1 MRLSPSD
8 SRTSGLN
15 PLLMSPL
22 WLLPGSILAIIL
34 LSARY
39 KLNVFLVLI
48 GVAVVVGL
56 LAGLPPEQVLNH
68 ARTGFGQTLGKIGL
82 LIVLGTILGSLL
94 DASGATLS
102 LANWVLNRV
111 GTRQTPLAVTLIG
124 TLIGLPI
131 FCDSGFIVLSG
142 LTQALSRRLGRYHLR
157 LTLSL
162 AGSLYAVHCLVP
174 PHPGITAA
182 VGILNADIGRM
193 MLLGVVLAI
202 PGIVV
207 SYGWAKFADHRW
219 GGHQAM
225 PEVPAVSGAV
235 ERAANPLPTPMGAF
249 LAVLVPIVLIAAK
262 PVLLLRPAGIA
273 PVLLQTVRFLGD
285 PVVALSVGIVITL
298 FLMKRLDRTVFKG
311 VLDDA
316 IHKAGPVLIIV
327 GAGGAF
333 GEVINHLGVD
343 TLIVGITRSV
353 DGAGGGV
360 PLWVPFLLTVV
371 FKTAQGSSTVAV
383 MSAASLLQPLLPG
396 LGAATEWDQL
406 LVLGAMGA
414 GSMTLSH
421 ANDAYFWVVSRF
433 GQVDTALMLKSYSLM
448 SVLMGVT
455 TFLFLML
462 IQWLL

>member
-1 MRLSPSD
+1 
-8 SRTSGLN
+8 
-15 PLLMSPL
+15 MSPL

-39 KLNVFLVLI
+39 KLSVFLVLI

-68 ARTGFGQTLGKIGL
+68 VRTGFGQTLGKIGL

-124 TLIGLPI
+124 ALIGLPI
-131 FCDSGFIVLSG
+131 FCDAGFIVLSG
-142 LTQALSRRLGRYHLR
+142 LTQGLSRRLGRYHLR
-157 LTLSL
+157 LMLSL

-182 VGILNADIGRM
+182 VGIFNADIGRM

-219 GGHQAM
+219 GSHPAL
-225 PEVPAVSGAV
+225 PALPAVSGAV
-235 ERAANPLPTPMGAF
+235 ERDAANPLPAPMGAF
-249 LAVLVPIVLIAAK
+249 LAVLVPIALIAAK

-273 PVLLQTVRFLGD
+273 PILLQTVRFVGD
-285 PVVALSVGIVITL
+285 PVVALSVGILITL
-298 FLMKRLDRTVFKG
+298 FLVKRLDGAVFNN

-316 IHKAGPVLIIV
+316 LHKAGPVLIIV

-333 GEVINHLGVD
+333 GEVINHLGLD
-343 TLIVGITRSV
+343 TLIVGMTSSV
-353 DGAGGGV
+353 DGAGRGV

-383 MSAASLLQPLLPG
+383 MSAASVLQPLLPG
-396 LGAATEWDQL
+396 LGASTEWEQL

-414 GSMTLSH
+414 GSMMLSH

-448 SVLMGVT
+448 SVLMGVS
-455 TFLFLML
+455 TFLFL
-462 IQWLL
+462 LLMQALV